1 MKNTSASSKSSP
13 KRKPPAVAERA
24 EATPTPPAI
33 PHDLES
39 SVPYLL
45 ARAGMRTGQAFTLE
59 LRQFGLTLNDWRVC
73 ASLRSNPH
81 QRLMDLAHKTSADAS
96 TLSRVVDGL
105 LQRGL
110 LTRERSSED
119 ARAVA
124 LRLTPDGESLMEK
137 IIPLAQ
143 LYERVALA
151 GIDTDQAQLLREM
164 LRRIYD
170 NMSMIERK

>member
-1 MKNTSASSKSSP
+1 MTDPRTTAKPRT
-13 KRKPPAVAERA
+13 KRKPASPPA
-24 EATPTPPAI
+24 EAALDSATRL
-33 PHDLES
+33 PHALDT

-45 ARAGMRTGQAFTLE
+45 ARAGIRTGQAFTLE
-59 LRQFGLTLNDWRVC
+59 LKQFGLTLNDWRVC
-73 ASLRSNPH
+73 AALRNNPH
-81 QRLMDLAHKTSADAS
+81 QRLMDLAQNTSVDAS

-110 LTRERSSED
+110 LVRERSSED

-124 LRLTPDGESLMEK
+124 LRLTPDGVDLLEK
-137 IIPLAQ
+137 VIPLAQ

-151 GIDTDQAQLLREM
+151 GIDAEQADLLRDM

-170 NMSMIERK
+170 NMAVVERK